1 MWTFALVVCV
11 RVSPSMPSSSYI
23 FFSFLAGILLL
34 ALYVCAFGT
43 DNPSPI
49 FVVVYFC
56 VCVGKTNYHMSPPI
70 MIISSFLSQLKK
82 TKKTCGTKNNGNNL
96 KAKHLKNSFQTFSS
110 VSVKTERNANGNV
123 EQILTENRQTN
134 KYLFFKHHYLELV
147 GPHFMQWAEYLL
159 LFCVGV
165 SGWYHT
171 ANTYS
176 SVVRIGR
183 EGWRLKKCTTICR
196 I

>member
-1 MWTFALVVCV
+1 
-11 RVSPSMPSSSYI
+11 MPSSSYI
-23 FFSFLAGILLL
+23 FFLFWLVFCCWFYMCVRLERIIRRQFLWW
-34 ALYVCAFGT
+34 F
-43 DNPSPI
+43 I
-49 FVVVYFC
+49 FVC
-56 VCVGKTNYHMSPPI
+56 CVGKTNYHMSPPI